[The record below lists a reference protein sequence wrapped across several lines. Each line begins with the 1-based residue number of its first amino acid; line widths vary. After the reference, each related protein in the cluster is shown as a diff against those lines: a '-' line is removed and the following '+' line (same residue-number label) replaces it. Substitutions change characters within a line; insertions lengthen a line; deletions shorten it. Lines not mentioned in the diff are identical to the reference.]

1 MQFKK
6 IVIIYNM
13 GKYIC
18 FRCNYTTMRKTSMYN
33 HYERSNKCSKNIDSL
48 KYDENQIIKYSFLE
62 TDEHKNLE
70 NIDKNYCIE
79 KSSEEFIDEIKNL
92 YKDKRR
98 SCNYCNKIFKKYK
111 DLEHHLFTCIY
122 IVNKDKEDEIDKN
135 NEKNN
140 ILINNSINGPSN
152 NYTNCNVNNNTINI
166 NIELPEKN
174 LLSFNDNWNIEHLDI
189 NTKTLLFMST
199 IKYTKTL
206 EYILANDKNKNV
218 LLNEDTNT
226 GIIYKGSEFEEMKIE
241 DIIDKSVVKIYNNLK
256 EMYNEIQENNDMN
269 FILDP
274 TIINQN
280 LKLTENK
287 FNEYNS
293 NEKTKEVVSQIISS
307 IYNQHKDTTEEK
319 YKVISNRINDK
330 IKF

>member
-1 MQFKK
+1 
-6 IVIIYNM
+6 M

-18 FRCNYTTMRKTSMYN
+18 FRCNYSTLRKTSMYN
-33 HYERSNKCSKNIDSL
+33 HYERSNKCSKNVDSL
-48 KYDENQIIKYSFLE
+48 KYDNNQIIKYSFIE
-62 TDEHKNLE
+62 VDQHKNFE
-70 NIDKNYCIE
+70 NIGESNHSVK
-79 KSSEEFIDEIKNL
+79 KTPEEFINEIKNT

-98 SCNYCNKIFKKYK
+98 TCNYCNKIFSKYK
-111 DLEHHLFTCIY
+111 DLEYHLFECIY
-122 IVNKDKEDEIDKN
+122 VTNEIE
-135 NEKNN
+135 EKNN
-140 ILINNSINGPSN
+140 LSIDNSINAPTN
-152 NYTNCNVNNNTINI
+152 IYTNCNVNNNTIHI

-174 LLSFNDNWNIEHLDI
+174 LVSFNDNWNIEHLDI

-199 IKYTKTL
+199 VKYTKTL
-206 EYILANDKNKNV
+206 EYILANDTNKNV

-241 DIIDKSVVKIYNNLK
+241 DIIDKSVLKIYNNLK

-274 TIINQN
+274 SIINQN

>member
-1 MQFKK
+1 
-6 IVIIYNM
+6 
-13 GKYIC
+13 
-18 FRCNYTTMRKTSMYN
+18 MYN
-33 HYERSNKCSKNIDSL
+33 HYERSNKCSKNVDSL
-48 KYDENQIIKYSFLE
+48 KYDNNQIIKYSFIE
-62 TDEHKNLE
+62 IDQHKNFE
-70 NIDKNYCIE
+70 NIGEFNHCVK
-79 KSSEEFIDEIKNL
+79 KTPEEFINEIKNT

-98 SCNYCNKIFKKYK
+98 TCNYCNKIFSKYK
-111 DLEHHLFTCIY
+111 DLEYHLFECIY
-122 IVNKDKEDEIDKN
+122 VTNEIE
-135 NEKNN
+135 EKNN
-140 ILINNSINGPSN
+140 LSIDNSINAPTN
-152 NYTNCNVNNNTINI
+152 IYTNCNVNNNTINI
-166 NIELPEKN
+166 NIELPEKG
-174 LLSFNDNWNIEHLDI
+174 LVSFNDNWNIEHLDI

-199 IKYTKTL
+199 VKYTKTL
-206 EYILANDKNKNV
+206 EYILANDTNKNV

-241 DIIDKSVVKIYNNLK
+241 DIIDKSVLKIYNNLK

>member
-1 MQFKK
+1 M
-6 IVIIYNM
+6 
-13 GKYIC
+13 C
-18 FRCNYTTMRKTSMYN
+18 FRCNYTTLRKTSMYN
-33 HYERSNKCSKNIDSL
+33 HYERSNKCSKNVDSL
-48 KYDENQIIKYSFLE
+48 KYDNNQIIKYSFIE
-62 TDEHKNLE
+62 IDQHKNFG
-70 NIDKNYCIE
+70 NIGEFNHCVK
-79 KSSEEFIDEIKNL
+79 KTPEEFINEIKNT

-98 SCNYCNKIFKKYK
+98 TCNYCNKIFSKYK
-111 DLEHHLFTCIY
+111 DLEYHLFECIY
-122 IVNKDKEDEIDKN
+122 VTNENE
-135 NEKNN
+135 EKNN
-140 ILINNSINGPSN
+140 LSIDNSINAPTN
-152 NYTNCNVNNNTINI
+152 IYTNCNVNNNTINI
-166 NIELPEKN
+166 NIELPEKG
-174 LLSFNDNWNIEHLDI
+174 LVSFNDNWNIEHLDI

-199 IKYTKTL
+199 VKYTKTL
-206 EYILANDKNKNV
+206 EYILANDVNKNV
-218 LLNEDTNT
+218 LLDKESNT

-241 DIIDKSVVKIYNNLK
+241 DIIDKSVLKIYNNLK

-269 FILDP
+269 FILDQS
-274 TIINQN
+274 IINQN

>member
-1 MQFKK
+1 
-6 IVIIYNM
+6 
-13 GKYIC
+13 
-18 FRCNYTTMRKTSMYN
+18 MYN
-33 HYERSNKCSKNIDSL
+33 HYERSNKCSKNTESL
-48 KYDENQIIKYSFLE
+48 KYDENKIIKYSFLE
-62 TDEHKNLE
+62 VDEHKILE
-70 NIDKNYCIE
+70 NNSSNYSVEKN
-79 KSSEEFIDEIKNL
+79 SEEFINEIKNV

-122 IVNKDKEDEIDKN
+122 IKN
-135 NEKNN
+135 NNIDNN
-140 ILINNSINGPSN
+140 EENNNKSMDNSINSLTN
-152 NYTNCNVNNNTINI
+152 NYTNCNINNINNTINI
-166 NIELPEKN
+166 NIELPEKS
-174 LLSFNDNWNIEHLDI
+174 LVSFNDNWNIEHLDI

-199 IKYTKTL
+199 VKYTKTL
-206 EYILANDKNKNV
+206 EYILANDVNKNV
-218 LLNEDTNT
+218 LLDKESNT

-241 DIIDKSVVKIYNNLK
+241 DIIDKSVLKIYNNLK
-256 EMYNEIQENNDMN
+256 DMYNEIQENNDMN
-269 FILDP
+269 FILDQS
-274 TIINQN
+274 IINQN

>member
-1 MQFKK
+1 
-6 IVIIYNM
+6 M

-18 FRCNYTTMRKTSMYN
+18 FRCNYTTLRKTSMYN
-33 HYERSNKCSKNIDSL
+33 HYERSNKCSKNVDSL
-48 KYDENQIIKYSFLE
+48 KYDNNQIIKYSFIE
-62 TDEHKNLE
+62 IEQHKNFD
-70 NIDKNYCIE
+70 NINKDNHCVK
-79 KSSEEFIDEIKNL
+79 KTAEEFIHEIKNA
-92 YKDKRR
+92 YKDKKRT
-98 SCNYCNKIFKKYK
+98 CNYCNKTFSKYK
-111 DLEHHLFTCIY
+111 DLEYHLFECIY
-122 IVNKDKEDEIDKN
+122 VINENE
-135 NEKNN
+135 EKNN
-140 ILINNSINGPSN
+140 LSIDNSINAPTN
-152 NYTNCNVNNNTINI
+152 IYTNCNVNNNTINI
-166 NIELPEKN
+166 NIELPEKS
-174 LLSFNDNWNIEHLDI
+174 LVSFNDNWNIEHLDI

-199 IKYTKTL
+199 VKYTKTL
-206 EYILANDKNKNV
+206 EYILANDTNKNV
-218 LLNEDTNT
+218 LLNENTNT

-241 DIIDKSVVKIYNNLK
+241 DIIDKSVLKIYNNLK

-319 YKVISNRINDK
+319 YKIISNRINDK

>member
-1 MQFKK
+1 M
-6 IVIIYNM
+6 
-13 GKYIC
+13 C
-18 FRCNYTTMRKTSMYN
+18 FRCNYTTLRKTSMYN
-33 HYERSNKCSKNIDSL
+33 HYERSNKCSKNVDSL
-48 KYDENQIIKYSFLE
+48 KYDNNQIIKYSFIE
-62 TDEHKNLE
+62 IDQHKNFE
-70 NIDKNYCIE
+70 NIGEFNHCVK
-79 KSSEEFIDEIKNL
+79 KTPEEFINEIKNT

-98 SCNYCNKIFKKYK
+98 TCNYCNKIFSKYK
-111 DLEHHLFTCIY
+111 DLEYHLFECIY
-122 IVNKDKEDEIDKN
+122 VTNEIE
-135 NEKNN
+135 EKNN
-140 ILINNSINGPSN
+140 LSIDNSINAPTN
-152 NYTNCNVNNNTINI
+152 IYTNCNVNNNTINI
-166 NIELPEKN
+166 NIELPEKG
-174 LLSFNDNWNIEHLDI
+174 LVSFNDNWNIEHLDI

-199 IKYTKTL
+199 VKYTKTL
-206 EYILANDKNKNV
+206 EYILANDTNKNV

-241 DIIDKSVVKIYNNLK
+241 DIIDKSVLKIYNNLK

>member
-1 MQFKK
+1 
-6 IVIIYNM
+6 M

-18 FRCNYTTMRKTSMYN
+18 FRCNYTTLRKTSMYN
-33 HYERSNKCSKNIDSL
+33 HYERSNKCSKNVDSL
-48 KYDENQIIKYSFLE
+48 KYDNNQIIKYSFIE
-62 TDEHKNLE
+62 IDQHKNFD
-70 NIDKNYCIE
+70 NINKDNHCVK
-79 KSSEEFIDEIKNL
+79 KTTEEFINEIKNT

-98 SCNYCNKIFKKYK
+98 TCNYCNKIFSKYK
-111 DLEHHLFTCIY
+111 DLEYHLFECIY
-122 IVNKDKEDEIDKN
+122 VTNENE
-135 NEKNN
+135 EKNN
-140 ILINNSINGPSN
+140 LSIDNSINAPTN
-152 NYTNCNVNNNTINI
+152 IYTNCNVNNNTINI
-166 NIELPEKN
+166 NIELPEKG
-174 LLSFNDNWNIEHLDI
+174 LVSFNDNWNIEHLDI

-199 IKYTKTL
+199 VKYTKTL
-206 EYILANDKNKNV
+206 EYILANDTNKNV

-241 DIIDKSVVKIYNNLK
+241 DIIDKSVLKIYNNLK

>member
-1 MQFKK
+1 
-6 IVIIYNM
+6 
-13 GKYIC
+13 
-18 FRCNYTTMRKTSMYN
+18 MYN
-33 HYERSNKCSKNIDSL
+33 HYERSNKCSKNVDSL
-48 KYDENQIIKYSFLE
+48 KYDNNQIIKYSFIE
-62 TDEHKNLE
+62 VDQHKNFE
-70 NIDKNYCIE
+70 NIGESNHSVK
-79 KSSEEFIDEIKNL
+79 KTPEEFINEIKNT

-98 SCNYCNKIFKKYK
+98 TCNYCNKIFSKYK
-111 DLEHHLFTCIY
+111 DLEYHLFECIY
-122 IVNKDKEDEIDKN
+122 VTNEIE
-135 NEKNN
+135 EKNN
-140 ILINNSINGPSN
+140 LSIDNSINAPTN
-152 NYTNCNVNNNTINI
+152 IYTNCNVNNNTIHI

-174 LLSFNDNWNIEHLDI
+174 LVSFNDNWNIEHLDI

-199 IKYTKTL
+199 VKYTKTL
-206 EYILANDKNKNV
+206 EYILANDTNKNV

-241 DIIDKSVVKIYNNLK
+241 DIIDKSVLKIYNNLK

-274 TIINQN
+274 SIINQN